1 MKLCSE
7 KNKYSYS
14 FLIES
19 QLAYKLICQLLYT
32 KQKSN
37 TLQQQQQKGD
47 NSIIDQEMGDL
58 NPN

>member
-1 MKLCSE
+1 MKLCSK

-32 KQKSN
+32 KQESN

-47 NSIIDQEMGDL
+47 NSIIGSG
-58 NPN
+58 NGGFKP